1 MDKALSGRFTAGLVH
16 QGFEKATE
24 VHGSE
29 YQIRASFLEY
39 IRDLGMYF
47 MASWTLR
54 HTSIQCPM
62 RKSIFQSL

>member
-1 MDKALSGRFTAGLVH
+1 MNRALSGRFTAGLMH

-39 IRDLGMYF
+39 VHQG
-47 MASWTLR
+47 SWNVF
-54 HTSIQCPM
+54 HG
-62 RKSIFQSL
+62 